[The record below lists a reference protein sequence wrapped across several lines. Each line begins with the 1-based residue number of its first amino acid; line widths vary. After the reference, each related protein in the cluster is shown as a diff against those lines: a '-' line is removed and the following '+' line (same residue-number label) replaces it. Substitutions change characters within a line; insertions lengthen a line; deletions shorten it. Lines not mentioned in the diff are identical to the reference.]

1 MILFVLMMPIA
12 QESHAEVGTIV
23 FQSTETP
30 PIWSETMTNGG
41 MGCEILHLLSEIA
54 GVKYAIHYLPVKR
67 FNASTAPYLVGNP
80 NLLTTEKN
88 RAILPIGVFHLAYFY
103 YRPHH
108 DVIKIRSIE
117 DLSGHTIGVLRGT
130 IEDMNPFARLKIK
143 VQESDSN
150 ETLLRMLQ
158 KGRIDVAIMVDLT
171 GRHLIQTEFADEQH
185 NFMRIIVPDSVRPIA
200 IMMEMDTPNGQDIAQ
215 RYHQALRKAMH
226 SPQYHEIMQKYYGK
240 GTAANEAHLELT
252 RLLDY
257 YESTWE
263 DDGTEINTP

>member
-1 MILFVLMMPIA
+1 MMPIA
-12 QESHAEVGTIV
+12 QEVQAEVGTLV

-30 PIWSETMTNGG
+30 PIWSETMPSGG
-41 MGCEILHLLSEIA
+41 MGGEILHLLSEIA
-54 GVKYAIHYLPVKR
+54 GVTYTINYLPVKR
-67 FNASTAPYLVGNP
+67 FSASTAPYLVGNP
-80 NLLTTEKN
+80 NILTTEKN

-108 DVIKIRSIE
+108 DVIHIRSTA

-130 IEDMNPFARLKIK
+130 IEDVNSFARLKIK

-171 GRHLIQTEFADEQH
+171 GEYLIQTEFADEQH
-185 NFMRIIVPDSVRPIA
+185 NFVRIIVPSFVRPIA
-200 IMMEMDTPNGQDIAQ
+200 VMMDMNKPEGRHLARQ
-215 RYHQALRKAMH
+215 YHQALRKAIH

-240 GTAANEAHLELT
+240 GTAANEAHVELT

-263 DDGTEINTP
+263 DDGTALNTP